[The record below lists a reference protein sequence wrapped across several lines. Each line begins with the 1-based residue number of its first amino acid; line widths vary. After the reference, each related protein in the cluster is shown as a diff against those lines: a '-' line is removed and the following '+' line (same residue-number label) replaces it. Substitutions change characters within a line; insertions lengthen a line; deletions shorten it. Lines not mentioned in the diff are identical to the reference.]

1 MSNRFLRNKDLIDQS
16 KLTDLTIIGAG
27 GIGSSLI
34 INATIMG
41 FRQIAVW
48 DHDILEEHNLSTT
61 VYPEEY
67 LGTKKAVTAGIFA
80 SRFNNNVN
88 IISHA
93 EKWFSTCDISD
104 MVFVCTDDME
114 SRWAAYKAWRN
125 RDTRI
130 FFIDMRMGALS
141 MEIITTTRNHDYYGS
156 TWQTSEDIPD
166 EACTMKHTI
175 FTGSI
180 ASGYG
185 LSQAFNVLQDMRYY
199 AYIWMSL
206 SPNIFRRD
214 KLVLTQ

>member
-1 MSNRFLRNKDLIDQS
+1 MTLILIGLEVLMSNRFLRNKDLIDQS
-16 KLTDLTIIGAG
+16 KLDDLTIIGAG

-41 FRQIAVW
+41 FKQIAIW

-80 SRFNNNVN
+80 SKFNNKVN

-93 EKWFSTCDISD
+93 EKWLPSCDITD

-114 SRWAAYKAWRN
+114 SRWSAYKAWRN

-141 MEIITTTRNHDYYGS
+141 MEIITTTRTRDYYEFG
-156 TWQTSEDIPD
+156 
-166 EACTMKHTI
+166 
-175 FTGSI
+175 
-180 ASGYG
+180 
-185 LSQAFNVLQDMRYY
+185 
-199 AYIWMSL
+199 
-206 SPNIFRRD
+206 
-214 KLVLTQ
+214 